1 MMRWLDTGRSDKE
14 HPNENFSREMFEL
27 FVLGHGNYTEHDV
40 REAARAFTGWRWRP
54 ATGFRVARR
63 EHDDGAK
70 TILGQTADFGGE
82 QVVRLA
88 ASRPAAQRWIASRV
102 WSRFAAHAA
111 PGDAAVTALL
121 ESAPPRPLSELFRAV
136 LLSPQLTSATVR
148 AALVKQPYEWVVGA
162 QRALNTSASDKLVL
176 TTLRS
181 LGQIPFAPSSVGGWP
196 EGAAWL
202 STSATQ
208 TRIQFATAL
217 VAQADLSPLSDEAP
231 AARIDALANVLAVD
245 GWGLYAE
252 RAGSCRGRS
261 RPAGHPRPHQS
272 GVPAR
277 MTHPLG
283 PQDRH
288 PAPPAHPPRV
298 HRRQRRRRR
307 GRSRR
312 HRGLGFPLRFRGHAR
327 ARVGAHLER
336 RNVRPRHPLR
346 RQRRSR
352 HRRPGRR
359 PGVPAGTRRP
369 RDRRAGR
376 VTPDGRPVPASR
388 TGASQAPLRRRQRRD
403 RARGRLPAAGSQP
416 LPVDVHL
423 ADRLAPITG
432 DVRLARPLAGC
443 HPRVRCRPARR
454 AHSSCGRRRHPHP
467 GASRRPA
474 LGRGHPG
481 GKRREPGRSRRRARD
496 RHPQPVRPEAAPLRT
511 ATCCRRSPPSMP
523 TTWPSRTSCR
533 HCSPGTEP
541 GPATRASCP
550 ARRTV
555 AAGPTCPA
563 SCPSSPG

>member
-1 MMRWLDTGRSDKE
+1 MASQADVALLLRRSGFTPRPAEVAAAARLGPDRYVDRLLTPGPDAGAARTPPPQLDDAVEPADRKRTRRQSLELIAWWMRRMVATERPFDEKRTFFWHSHFATSVQKVRSPALMLAQQAVLREKGLGAFDDLAVAIAQDPAMMRWLDTGRSDKE

-208 TRIQFATAL
+208 TRIQFAAAL

-245 GWGLYAE
+245 AWGGSTRNALAAA
-252 RAGSCRGRS
+252 AGD
-261 RPAGHPRPHQS
+261 
-272 GVPAR
+272 PAR
-277 MTHPLG
+277 
-283 PQDRH
+283 
-288 PAPPAHPPRV
+288 
-298 HRRQRRRRR
+298 
-307 GRSRR
+307 
-312 HRGLGFPLRFRGHAR
+312 
-327 ARVGAHLER
+327 
-336 RNVRPRHPLR
+336 
-346 RQRRSR
+346 
-352 HRRPGRR
+352 
-359 PGVPAGTRRP
+359 
-369 RDRRAGR
+369 
-376 VTPDGRPVPASR
+376 
-388 TGASQAPLRRRQRRD
+388 
-403 RARGRLPAAGSQP
+403 
-416 LPVDVHL
+416 L
-423 ADRLAPITG
+423 ATLALISPEYQ
-432 DVRLARPLAGC
+432 LA
-443 HPRVRCRPARR
+443 
-454 AHSSCGRRRHPHP
+454 
-467 GASRRPA
+467 
-474 LGRGHPG
+474 
-481 GKRREPGRSRRRARD
+481 
-496 RHPQPVRPEAAPLRT
+496 
-511 ATCCRRSPPSMP
+511 
-523 TTWPSRTSCR
+523 
-533 HCSPGTEP
+533 
-541 GPATRASCP
+541 
-550 ARRTV
+550 
-555 AAGPTCPA
+555 
-563 SCPSSPG
+563 